1 VQLAQQGQR
10 GEAACGGLV
19 RGRQVVQMEQVGRAR
34 PGAREQLDPG
44 SDEPLEGGMVDG
56 GKDAIGRVRAIL
68 VGGLEGNGGGQWLR
82 ELERGRVVERL
93 DVDPGEEA
101 GRVGRLARLSE
112 RAGGERRLPACGR
125 QCASERAG
133 DLRRAATGE
142 EEERRDD
149 ESVRCR
155 RAAGAL
161 RDGASIP
168 NRLLPARLHSHQP
181 ILRRVQNPSSGCKS
195 G

>member
-1 VQLAQQGQR
+1 VQLAQHGQR
-10 GEAACGGLV
+10 REAACGGLV
-19 RGRQVVQMEQVGRAR
+19 RGRQVVQMEQVARAR
-34 PGAREQLDPG
+34 TCAREQLDPG
-44 SDEPLEGGMVDG
+44 SDEPLVGGIVDG
-56 GKDAIGRVRAIL
+56 GKDAIRRVRAIL
-68 VGGLEGNGGGQWLR
+68 VGGLEGNGGGQWFR
-82 ELERGRVVERL
+82 ELVRGRVVERL

-101 GRVGRLARLSE
+101 GRVGWLARLSE
-112 RAGGERRLPACGR
+112 RASGKRRLPACCGQR
-125 QCASERAG
+125 ASERAG

-181 ILRRVQNPSSGCKS
+181 ILRRVPKP
-195 G
+195 